1 MPITFEQVSYIYQEG
16 TPFEHKSLQNV
27 SFQLKEKDFLA
38 VIGHTGSGK
47 STLIQHMN
55 ALLKATSGRVDV
67 DGTVITAETKDKNL
81 KPLRQ
86 KVGIVFQ
93 FPEAQ
98 LFEETVLKDVM
109 FGPLNFGS
117 SPEQAREKAVNA
129 LALVGIDEMLFER
142 SPFELS
148 GGQMR
153 RVAIAGILAM
163 EPDVLVLDEPT
174 AGLDPRSRLKMMTL
188 FKKLYDERQIS
199 VVLITHQM
207 NDVLNYANRVLLLE
221 TGEVVFDGSPSELF
235 KRLDLSKYHID
246 LPDVLAFREKLV
258 SKGLMITDNITTT
271 KQLIDEVLEQTGG
284 IYAR

>member
-1 MPITFEQVSYIYQEG
+1 MPITFEQVSYIYQIA
-16 TPFEHKSLQNV
+16 TPFEHQSLRDV
-27 SFQLKEKDFLA
+27 SFQLKEHDFLA
-38 VIGHTGSGK
+38 IIGHTGSGK

-55 ALLKATSGRVDV
+55 ALLKATGGRVDV
-67 DGTVITAETKDKNL
+67 DGTIITSETKDKNL

-109 FGPLNFGS
+109 FGPLNFGI
-117 SPEQAREKAVNA
+117 SPEEAKEKAIDA
-129 LALVGIDEMLFER
+129 LRLVGIDETLFER

-163 EPDVLVLDEPT
+163 EPSVLVLDEPT
-174 AGLDPRSRLKMMTL
+174 AGLDPHARLKMMTL
-188 FKKLYDERQIS
+188 FKKLYDETKIS

-221 TGEVVFDGSPSELF
+221 TGKIVFDGTPNNLF
-235 KRLDLSKYHID
+235 KRSDLSHYHIE
-246 LPDVLAFREKLV
+246 LPDVLEFRQRLV
-258 SKGLMITDNITTT
+258 SRGFSVSDSVTTT
-271 KQLIDEVLEQTGG
+271 KQLIDELLDQVGG
-284 IYAR
+284 NDAR

>member
-1 MPITFEQVSYIYQEG
+1 MPITFEQVSYIYQPQ
-16 TPFEHKSLQNV
+16 TPFEHTSLQEV
-27 SFQLKEKDFLA
+27 SFQLQERDFLA
-38 VIGHTGSGK
+38 IIGHTGSGK

-55 ALLKATSGRVDV
+55 ALLKATSGRVDI

-117 SPEQAREKAVNA
+117 SPEHAKEKAIEA
-129 LALVGIDEMLFER
+129 LRLVGIDEALFER

-163 EPDVLVLDEPT
+163 EPSVLVLDEPT
-174 AGLDPRSRLKMMTL
+174 AGLDPRSRLNMMTL
-188 FKKLYDERQIS
+188 FKQLYDEKQIS

-221 TGEVVFDGSPSELF
+221 TGKIVFDGSPSELF
-235 KRLDLSKYHID
+235 RRSDLSQYHIE
-246 LPDVLAFREKLV
+246 LPDVLHFKERLV
-258 SKGLMITDNITTT
+258 SRGIAVSDYITTT
-271 KQLIDEVLEQTGG
+271 KQLIDELLEQTGG
-284 IYAR
+284 KDAR

>member
-1 MPITFEQVSYIYQEG
+1 MPITFEQVSYIYQPN
-16 TPFEHKSLQNV
+16 TPFEHKSLQDV
-27 SFQLKEKDFLA
+27 SFQLNEQDFLA
-38 VIGHTGSGK
+38 IIGHTGSGK

-55 ALLKATSGRVDV
+55 ALLKATSGHVDI
-67 DGTVITAETKDKNL
+67 DGTIINAETKDKNL

-117 SPEQAREKAVNA
+117 SPEYAKEKAIEA
-129 LALVGIDEMLFER
+129 LRLVGIDEALFER

-163 EPDVLVLDEPT
+163 EPTILVLDEPT
-174 AGLDPRSRLKMMTL
+174 AGLDPRSRFKMMSL
-188 FKKLYDERQIS
+188 FKQLYDEKQIS

-221 TGEVVFDGSPSELF
+221 TGKIVFDGSPSELF
-235 KRLDLSKYHID
+235 KRSDLAQYHIE
-246 LPDVLAFREKLV
+246 LPDVLEFRESLM
-258 SKGLMITDNITTT
+258 SKGLVISDNVTTT
-271 KQLIDEVLEQTGG
+271 KQLIDDLLERQGG
-284 IYAR
+284 NYAR